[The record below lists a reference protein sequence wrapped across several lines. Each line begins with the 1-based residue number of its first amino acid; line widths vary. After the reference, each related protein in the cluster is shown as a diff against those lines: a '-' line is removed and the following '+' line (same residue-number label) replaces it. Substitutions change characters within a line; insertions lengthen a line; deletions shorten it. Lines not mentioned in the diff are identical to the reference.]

1 MPQGGLLNGMNREA
15 GRGDNMR
22 ERAEEDPRKTCTA
35 DRPLEFL
42 MRPQRPPYFEPD
54 RATLCHRIRELRRKL
69 SLSWAEKQLTRV
81 LRYECSVIMSS

>member
-1 MPQGGLLNGMNREA
+1 
-15 GRGDNMR
+15 
-22 ERAEEDPRKTCTA
+22 
-35 DRPLEFL
+35 

-81 LRYECSVIMSS
+81 LRYECSVIVSS